1 MHIQLKLRSHN
12 PTARCAAAF
21 LEGSNPA
28 VWLAEISCWDIA
40 LERLRCFALPHS
52 SQTVEP
58 AGLLVV
64 FQQAADAKKADV
76 KDPYQVLG
84 GKLYIPVQADI
95 FPAVCDDEWP
105 LLLTWDV
112 QVLHPHIGLVGFHH
126 SDALDLSVLPKFGL
140 PRPADWGL
148 AQSGLAP
155 RPPFRQIEVRQPK
168 PDDLIQSLRKDEG
181 SKPLSDLSPKDPSE
195 KPAAMDG
202 LRRYLLERALAASG
216 RYRDNF
222 GDSSRAYDGKDWLA
236 GVEQWVQR
244 QLDSIRSKRRSEI
257 ERLLDLFDRDTDEA
271 LRYALPLDDPYEKRG
286 TAPPSTALGPRST
299 DLSLGK
305 IGGGSA
311 SDAWTLE
318 DKHLNDLRQ
327 KYHAA
332 ARKAIAEGDFR
343 RAAYIY
349 AHLLHDYNTAAN
361 VLRQGEYWREA
372 ATLYKDHLNNL
383 PAAAECLEMGKLY
396 WEAIEIYEKLGRHE
410 KIGDLCRLAGEE
422 EKAAAAWEKHI
433 EAALRNDDYM
443 DATRVLLE
451 KIDDPERAKA
461 LLLEAWGK
469 PSKQAEPCLQRYFQT
484 VASTE
489 REQLPQRVQEVFRW
503 CTLQQQ
509 RPQFLQA
516 LLHLIARRP
525 EADVVESS
533 RQIAYS
539 IVSELVGKGDTDKL
553 FLLQKFLPDDRL
565 LAGDSSRFVDKKRSP
580 KVPPNKAALIQL
592 DKSVTWVQAIVH
604 RNQILAFGTNSNILH
619 LARANWR
626 GHVEYYIWSA
636 LQPVQWP
643 LTVYSFPYESNHVY
657 LQDARGEGISE
668 KTLSQNGHFDSELVL
683 DWLTWSAIAPLSIH
697 LSERGEMMVVAEEN
711 NSIICLYRYGIHQ
724 RQLFKKQLL
733 ESTPLLGDHDEPG
746 MSDMDGARLPMLQLG
761 GFTFIANREFLLK
774 IKENLETEIIPVGEG
789 GILKMLAM
797 QGPNSMRLVLVTEDG
812 CAMLDPF
819 QEKTELR
826 EVDFFARDEDYADAQ
841 LIGENHLV
849 IARQNSAEVYELN
862 RVSCSGKIVLRVSF
876 PDEKLVAVLP
886 TADRNRFAVLTQRG
900 TLHEYGLRGNEQ

>member
-1 MHIQLKLRSHN
+1 MHIQLKLRPHN
-12 PTARCAAAF
+12 TTARCAAAF

-28 VWLAEISCWDIA
+28 AWLAEISRWGIA

-52 SQTVEP
+52 LQTVEP

-64 FQQAADAKKADV
+64 FQQAADAQQADV

-84 GKLYIPVQADI
+84 GKLYIPVQADV
-95 FPAVCDDEWP
+95 FPAVRNDEWP
-105 LLLTWDV
+105 MLLTWDV

-126 SDALDLSVLPKFGL
+126 SDALELSVLPKFGP

-148 AQSGLAP
+148 AQNGLAS

-168 PDDLIQSLRKDEG
+168 PDDLNQSLRKDEG
-181 SKPLSDLSPKDPSE
+181 SKPLSDLSPKDLSE
-195 KPAAMDG
+195 KPAPMDG

-222 GDSSRAYDGKDWLA
+222 GDSNRPYDGKDWLA
-236 GVEQWVQR
+236 GIEQWVQR

-257 ERLLDLFDRDTDEA
+257 ERLLDLFDRDTNEA

-286 TAPPSTALGPRST
+286 TAPPTTALGPRST
-299 DLSLGK
+299 DFSLGK

-372 ATLYKDHLNNL
+372 ATLYKDHLQNL

-396 WEAIEIYEKLGRHE
+396 WEAIEIYEKLGRYE
-410 KIGDLCRLAGEE
+410 KIGDLCRLVGAE
-422 EKAAAAWEKHI
+422 EKAVAAWEKHI
-433 EAALRNDDYM
+433 EAALRNDDYI

-451 KIDDPERAKA
+451 KIDDPERAKI
-461 LLLEAWGK
+461 LLLEAWSK
-469 PSKQAEPCLQRYFQT
+469 PSKQAEPCLRRYFQT
-484 VASTE
+484 AADTE
-489 REQLPQRVQEVFRW
+489 REQLPQRVQEVFQQH
-503 CTLQQQ
+503 TAQQQ
-509 RPQFLQA
+509 RPQFLQV
-516 LLHLIARRP
+516 LLHLVARYP
-525 EADVVESS
+525 EADVLEPS
-533 RQIAYS
+533 RQIAYD
-539 IVSELVGKGDTDKL
+539 IVSDLAGQGDTSKL

-565 LAGDSSRFVDKKRSP
+565 LAGDSSRFADKKRSP
-580 KVPPNKAALIQL
+580 KVPPNKATPIQL
-592 DKSVTWVQAIVH
+592 DRSVQWMQAIVH
-604 RNQILAFGTNSNILH
+604 GNQVLAFGTKNHQIH

-626 GHVEYYIWSA
+626 SHVEYYVWSMA
-636 LQPVQWP
+636 QPVQWP
-643 LTVYSFPYESNHVY
+643 LVAYSFPYKAHAVY
-657 LQDARGEGISE
+657 LQDANGVGVSE
-668 KTLSQNGHFDSELVL
+668 KTLPVSPDFDSELVVGWPTGLPTDPVAL
-683 DWLTWSAIAPLSIH
+683 DIGILP
-697 LSERGEMMVVAEEN
+697 EKMVVAAEA
-711 NSIICLYRYGIHQ
+711 NSVIGLYHFRLNH
-724 RQLFKKQLL
+724 FS

-746 MSDMDGARLPMLQLG
+746 MSDMGGARLPMVRLG

-774 IKENLETEIIPVGEG
+774 IKGNLETQIIPVGES

-812 CAMLDPF
+812 CVMLDPF

-826 EVDFFARDEDYADAQ
+826 EVDFFARDEDYVDAQ

-849 IARQNSAEVYELN
+849 IGRQNSAEVYELN
-862 RVSCSGKIVLRVSF
+862 RMSCSGKIVFRVSF
-876 PDEKLVAVLP
+876 PDDKLVAVLP
-886 TADRNRFAVLTQRG
+886 TADRNRFAVLTRQG
-900 TLHEYGLRGNEQ
+900 ELLDYGLRGE